1 MLFALAFI
9 LQFVVGGL
17 SGVVVSVVPVDYQVT
32 DSYFVVAHFHYV
44 MMAGSTFALFAGIY
58 YWFPKLS
65 GRLLDERL
73 GKLHFWLF
81 FIGTNLTFFP
91 QHILGLLGMPRRVY
105 TYPPG
110 LGWSSLNFM
119 SSIGAYILAAGV
131 IAFVA
136 NWFFTIR
143 RPATATTDPWDAYT
157 LEWVTTSP
165 PPPENFVEI
174 PIVRSARPLWDLKH
188 PDQADWRKRA
198 PRQPVPQS

>member
-1 MLFALAFI
+1 
-9 LQFVVGGL
+9 
-17 SGVVVSVVPVDYQVT
+17 
-32 DSYFVVAHFHYV
+32 

-58 YWFPKLS
+58 FWFPKMS
-65 GRLLDERL
+65 GRLLDEGL

-119 SSIGAYILAAGV
+119 SSVGAYILAAGV
-131 IAFVA
+131 IVFVA
-136 NWFFTIR
+136 NWFITIR
-143 RPATATTDPWDAYT
+143 QAATATADPWDAYT
-157 LEWVTTSP
+157 LEWATTSP
-165 PPPENFVEI
+165 PPPEDFVEV

-188 PDQADWRKRA
+188 PEQADWRKRT
-198 PRQPVPQS
+198 PRQPAAQS